1 MAAPEAMMSMTC
13 LELCRPLALAALLAW
28 SAAAPAGEND
38 AQAIEWSAD
47 GSSSMSTESGVRSLR
62 MRENVVIIRDGLE
75 IRGDEAVIEYRTE
88 TNELSRITV
97 LGAPARYRQAL
108 GDESVEEEDDEE
120 GGETGG
126 PVTGSGD
133 TILVYSDAEGN
144 SIVELIGNAAIRS
157 NDMETNCE
165 TIVYVAEIE
174 LIRASGNCAGAFAPR
189 DD

>member
-1 MAAPEAMMSMTC
+1 MSMTC
-13 LELCRPLALAALLAW
+13 LELGRPLALAALLAW
-28 SAAAPAGEND
+28 SAAALAGEND

-88 TNELSRITV
+88 TNELSRVTV

-108 GDESVEEEDDEE
+108 GDKDGEEDDEE
-120 GGETGG
+120 GGEAGG

-133 TILVYSDAEGN
+133 TILFYSDAEGN

-165 TIVYVAEIE
+165 TIVYVAELE